1 MRFLIRLSLLLA
13 VGARLFAQTAPEQ
26 PVEITTVIVPVVGSI
41 LGASGV
47 YWRTDLELRND
58 LGAEVTVSLTLPSAG
73 EERFM
78 IVSIPAGET
87 LRYADV
93 VGQAFG
99 IEATLSP
106 LVVQT
111 EGRRSVTIRAT
122 AYGMRGTEVFPP
134 QPISINYGPTYFPT
148 RVLQGLS
155 VNDAFRTNIGLAN
168 LGDTPADFVVALQ
181 RVPGRNLAV
190 NRVRLPPNA
199 LWHMAIQLMFP
210 LITDG
215 DHFSIV
221 IETPSHDTHVYA
233 SVVDNETQAARFVQ
247 PTLGLMTAS
256 RQ

>member
-1 MRFLIRLSLLLA
+1 MRVLVALSLLLA
-13 VGARLFAQTAPEQ
+13 LPVAGEE
-26 PVEITTVIVPVVGSI
+26 PVEVTTVIVPVVGSVI
-41 LGASGV
+41 GSSGIQ
-47 YWRTDLELRND
+47 WRTDLELRND
-58 LGAEVTVSLTLPSAG
+58 MPTEATVSLTLPTAG
-73 EERFM
+73 DERFM
-78 IVSIPAGET
+78 IVSIPPGET

-111 EGRRSVTIRAT
+111 EGRRSVSVRAT
-122 AYGMRGTEVFPP
+122 AYGVRGTEVFPP

-148 RVLQGLS
+148 RVLQNLS
-155 VNDAFRTNIGLAN
+155 FNDDFRTNIGLAN
-168 LGDTPADFVVALQ
+168 LGDSPADFVVALQ

-221 IETPSHDTHVYA
+221 VETPSRETHVYA
-233 SVVDNETQAARFVQ
+233 SVVDNHTQAAKFVQ
-247 PTLGLMTAS
+247 PTLGTLTA